1 MNPPGL
7 RHQGDTVFFGQYRR
21 FSTSQPQ
28 TSILK
33 RILTLFSCINL
44 QLNEQ
49 TGIIIRK
56 LRQIGEKGRYKASP
70 VEKQQQGRRTGQN
83 HLDPVSN
90 FERTSLTRPAIGESG
105 SSCRNWRYSSCARRF
120 SPRSLRTCAAIRWAL
135 ANFLWSGNECTFCA
149 LARACSDSPFFSC
162 VLARAVRIC
171 GFRGVAL
178 LA

>member
-7 RHQGDTVFFGQYRR
+7 RHQGDTVFFGPYRR

-56 LRQIGEKGRYKASP
+56 LRQIGEKGRYKAST
-70 VEKQQQGRRTGQN
+70 VEKQQ
-83 HLDPVSN
+83 
-90 FERTSLTRPAIGESG
+90 
-105 SSCRNWRYSSCARRF
+105 
-120 SPRSLRTCAAIRWAL
+120 
-135 ANFLWSGNECTFCA
+135 
-149 LARACSDSPFFSC
+149 
-162 VLARAVRIC
+162 
-171 GFRGVAL
+171 
-178 LA
+178 